1 MNLHCGFPR
10 IIAELTFIR
19 QVNNTEPS
27 FMMIVFSPYYHFCF
41 CYHISF
47 TMYAVLLFFPSYQ
60 FAVRLTEK
68 SCHLS
73 TYMYL
78 ITLHSRWVQEYTT
91 AVKVRNI
98 SMHIIPTNDG
108 LINNQRKPIKKSLL
122 KTHHA
127 QSPKYKTPLLFPE
140 QK

>member
-1 MNLHCGFPR
+1 MVTIHIFVRGLYLESSLQVKQNTLNTNQKIGFLR
-10 IIAELTFIR
+10 IIAELIFIR
-19 QVNNTEPS
+19 QINNTEPS

-47 TMYAVLLFFPSYQ
+47 TIYAVLLFLPSYQ

-91 AVKVRNI
+91 PVKVAII
-98 SMHIIPTNDG
+98 SVCCE
-108 LINNQRKPIKKSLL
+108 
-122 KTHHA
+122 A
-127 QSPKYKTPLLFPE
+127 Y
-140 QK
+140 